1 MKAGDPV
8 GSGTELGG
16 GAGWLAAGLG
26 MHVMAWATH
35 ARKIVAIRDSRL
47 RTSRR
52 IITETL
58 QEEEEAAVCRGQIL
72 IRKQGC
78 PT

>member
-1 MKAGDPV
+1 
-8 GSGTELGG
+8 
-16 GAGWLAAGLG
+16 